1 MMDKITLEKKTVE
14 EAILEGLKLLGAKR
28 EDVII
33 HVEEEGQKGFLG
45 LIGGKDAKV
54 TIVKKGTPD
63 AALYEDNESDS
74 LTKNAA
80 TNFINDAK
88 ESVTEK
94 YENSDFKENVDEAK
108 EKVSDFADDAKKKIE
123 SFTEDTKAKVM
134 EVTEVVRNEVSNF
147 KDDVKDSFDDTKEK
161 VSDFAEDAKE
171 KISETTESVK
181 EKVSEVKEEA
191 REDVTKFKD
200 DAKESL
206 EDTREKVNDK
216 IDDIKGEN
224 INSTFPQFETK
235 DEAAEASRIFL
246 EDMMHKMGYAGVVE
260 VIPPIEED
268 ENYVLDIIPDDFKMN
283 SRFIGK
289 KGDTLSSIGY
299 LVNVFLRNRFQGDMM
314 IEVDCGDYIYEKQED
329 LKSFARMGA
338 ERALNE
344 GEYKFRPM
352 NAYDRRLVHREI
364 NKIEGV
370 TTHSEGEEP
379 RRRIV
384 VQRDPQ

>member
-1 MMDKITLEKKTVE
+1 MDKITLEKKTVE

-171 KISETTESVK
+171 KVSETTESVK

-191 REDVTKFKD
+191 REDVAKFKD

-352 NAYDRRLVHREI
+352 NAYDRRIVHREI

>member
-1 MMDKITLEKKTVE
+1 MDKITLEKKTVE
-14 EAILEGLKLLGAKR
+14 EAIFEGLKLLGAKR

-63 AALYEDNESDS
+63 AALFEDNEKEAV
-74 LTKNAA
+74 TKNAA
-80 TNFINDAK
+80 TNFINDTK
-88 ESVTEK
+88 ESVSEK
-94 YENSDFKENVDEAK
+94 YEKSDFKEGIDDVV
-108 EKVSDFADDAKKKIE
+108 EKVSDFADDTKEKVMEATAGVRAGVS
-123 SFTEDTKAKVM
+123 SFTE
-134 EVTEVVRNEVSNF
+134 
-147 KDDVKDSFDDTKEK
+147 DVKDSFEDAKAMVSKKSEEAKRDAAKFKDDIKDSFEDTKEK
-161 VSDFAEDAKE
+161 VSE
-171 KISETTESVK
+171 
-181 EKVSEVKEEA
+181 VSEDVH
-191 REDVTKFKD
+191 EDVSKFKD
-200 DAKESL
+200 EAEESF
-206 EDTREKVNDK
+206 EKTKDKVKSK
-216 IDDIKGEN
+216 IDDIKGEKREPAF
-224 INSTFPQFETK
+224 TQFETK
-235 DEAAEASRIFL
+235 DDAAEASRIFL

-260 VIPPIEED
+260 VIPPLEED

-338 ERALNE
+338 DRALHE
-344 GEYKFRPM
+344 GEYTFRPM
-352 NAYDRRLVHREI
+352 NAYDRRIVHREI

>member
-1 MMDKITLEKKTVE
+1 MDKITLEKKTVE

-63 AALYEDNESDS
+63 AALYEDNEKEAV
-74 LTKNAA
+74 TKNAA

-88 ESVTEK
+88 ESVSEK
-94 YENSDFKENVDEAK
+94 YEKSDLKEGIDDVV
-108 EKVSDFADDAKKKIE
+108 EKVSDFADDTKEKVMEATAGVRAGVS
-123 SFTEDTKAKVM
+123 SFTEDVKDSFKDTKERVSKKSEEAKDDIAK
-134 EVTEVVRNEVSNF
+134 F
-147 KDDVKDSFDDTKEK
+147 KDDVKDSFEDTKEK
-161 VSDFAEDAKE
+161 VSE
-171 KISETTESVK
+171 
-181 EKVSEVKEEA
+181 VSEDVH
-191 REDVTKFKD
+191 EDVSKFKD
-200 DAKESL
+200 EAEESFENAK
-206 EDTREKVNDK
+206 DKVKSK
-216 IDDIKGEN
+216 IDDIKGEKREPA
-224 INSTFPQFETK
+224 FPQFETK

-246 EDMMHKMGYAGVVE
+246 EDMMHKMGYAGTVE
-260 VIPPIEED
+260 VIPPLEED

-338 ERALNE
+338 DRALHE
-344 GEYKFRPM
+344 GEYTFRPM
-352 NAYDRRLVHREI
+352 NAYDRRIVHREI

>member
-1 MMDKITLEKKTVE
+1 MDKITLEKKTVE

-171 KISETTESVK
+171 K
-181 EKVSEVKEEA
+181 VSEVTEEV

-246 EDMMHKMGYAGVVE
+246 EDMVHKMGYAGVVE

>member
-1 MMDKITLEKKTVE
+1 MDKITLEKKTVE

-134 EVTEVVRNEVSNF
+134 EVTEVVRNDVSNF
-147 KDDVKDSFDDTKEK
+147 KDDVKDSFEDTKEK

-191 REDVTKFKD
+191 HEDVAKFKD

>member
-1 MMDKITLEKKTVE
+1 MDKITLEKKTVE

-63 AALYEDNESDS
+63 AALFEDNESES
-74 LTKNAA
+74 ITKNAA

-88 ESVTEK
+88 ESIAEK

-108 EKVSDFADDAKKKIE
+108 EKVSNFADDAKKKIE
-123 SFTEDTKAKVM
+123 SFTEDTKEKVM
-134 EVTEVVRNEVSNF
+134 EVTEDASAAVSNF
-147 KDDVKDSFDDTKEK
+147 TEDVKDSFEDTKEK

-216 IDDIKGEN
+216 IDDIKCEN

>member
-1 MMDKITLEKKTVE
+1 MDKITLEKKTVE

-134 EVTEVVRNEVSNF
+134 EVTEVVRNDVSNF
-147 KDDVKDSFDDTKEK
+147 KADVKDSFEDTKEK

-171 KISETTESVK
+171 K
-181 EKVSEVKEEA
+181 VSEVTEEV

>member
-1 MMDKITLEKKTVE
+1 MDKITLEKKTVE

-134 EVTEVVRNEVSNF
+134 EVTEVVRNDVSNF
-147 KDDVKDSFDDTKEK
+147 KDDVKDSFEDTKEK

-171 KISETTESVK
+171 KVSETTESVK

-191 REDVTKFKD
+191 HEDVAKFKD

>member
-1 MMDKITLEKKTVE
+1 MDKITLEKKTVE

-181 EKVSEVKEEA
+181 EKVSEVKEEV
-191 REDVTKFKD
+191 REDVAKFKD

>member
-1 MMDKITLEKKTVE
+1 MDKITLEKKTVE

-123 SFTEDTKAKVM
+123 SFAEDTKAKVM

-191 REDVTKFKD
+191 REDVAKFKD

-299 LVNVFLRNRFQGDMM
+299 LVNVFLRNRFQADMM

>member
-1 MMDKITLEKKTVE
+1 MDKITLEKKTVE
-14 EAILEGLKLLGAKR
+14 EAIFEGLKLLGAKR

-63 AALYEDNESDS
+63 AALFEDNEKEAV
-74 LTKNAA
+74 TKNAA
-80 TNFINDAK
+80 TNFINDTK
-88 ESVTEK
+88 ESVSEK
-94 YENSDFKENVDEAK
+94 YEKSDFKEGIDDVV
-108 EKVSDFADDAKKKIE
+108 EKVSDFADDTKEKVMEATAGVRAGVS
-123 SFTEDTKAKVM
+123 SFTEDVKDTFEDAK
-134 EVTEVVRNEVSNF
+134 EKVSKKSEEAKRDAAKF
-147 KDDVKDSFDDTKEK
+147 KDDIKDSFEDTKEK
-161 VSDFAEDAKE
+161 VSE
-171 KISETTESVK
+171 
-181 EKVSEVKEEA
+181 VSEDVH
-191 REDVTKFKD
+191 EDVSEFKD
-200 DAKESL
+200 EAEESF
-206 EDTREKVNDK
+206 EKTKDKVKSK
-216 IDDIKGEN
+216 IDEIKGEK
-224 INSTFPQFETK
+224 SEPVFPQFKTK

-260 VIPPIEED
+260 VIPPLEED

-338 ERALNE
+338 DRALHE
-344 GEYKFRPM
+344 GEYIFRPM
-352 NAYDRRLVHREI
+352 NAYDRRIVHREI

>member
-1 MMDKITLEKKTVE
+1 MDKITLEKKTVE

-147 KDDVKDSFDDTKEK
+147 KDDVKDSFEDTKEK

-171 KISETTESVK
+171 K
-181 EKVSEVKEEA
+181 VSEVTEEV

-352 NAYDRRLVHREI
+352 NAYDRRIVHREI

>member
-1 MMDKITLEKKTVE
+1 MDKITLEKKTVE

-134 EVTEVVRNEVSNF
+134 EVTEVVRNDVSNF

-181 EKVSEVKEEA
+181 EKVSEVKEGV

>member
-1 MMDKITLEKKTVE
+1 MDKITLEKKTVE

-171 KISETTESVK
+171 K
-181 EKVSEVKEEA
+181 VSEVTEEV

-224 INSTFPQFETK
+224 INYTFPQFETK

>member
-1 MMDKITLEKKTVE
+1 MDKITLEKKTVE

-80 TNFINDAK
+80 TNFINAAK

-134 EVTEVVRNEVSNF
+134 EVTEVVRNDVSNF
-147 KDDVKDSFDDTKEK
+147 KDDVKDSFEDTKEK

-171 KISETTESVK
+171 KVSETTESVK

-191 REDVTKFKD
+191 HEDVAKFKD

>member
-1 MMDKITLEKKTVE
+1 MDKITLEKKTVE

-191 REDVTKFKD
+191 HEDVAKFKD

>member
-1 MMDKITLEKKTVE
+1 MDKITLEKKTVE

-134 EVTEVVRNEVSNF
+134 EVTEVVRNDVSNF
-147 KDDVKDSFDDTKEK
+147 KDDVKDSFEDTKEK

-191 REDVTKFKD
+191 RKDVAKFKD

-299 LVNVFLRNRFQGDMM
+299 LVNIFLRNRFQGDMM

>member
-1 MMDKITLEKKTVE
+1 MDKITLEKKTVE

-63 AALYEDNESDS
+63 AALYEDNESGS

-147 KDDVKDSFDDTKEK
+147 KDDVKDSFEDTKEK

-171 KISETTESVK
+171 K
-181 EKVSEVKEEA
+181 VSEVTEEV

-216 IDDIKGEN
+216 IDNIKGEN

-246 EDMMHKMGYAGVVE
+246 EDMMHKMGYDGVVE

>member
-1 MMDKITLEKKTVE
+1 MDKITLEKKTVE

-147 KDDVKDSFDDTKEK
+147 KDDVKDSFEDTKEK

-171 KISETTESVK
+171 K
-181 EKVSEVKEEA
+181 VSEVTEEV

-364 NKIEGV
+364 NKGV

>member
-1 MMDKITLEKKTVE
+1 MDKITLEKKTVE

-134 EVTEVVRNEVSNF
+134 EVTEVVRNDVSNF
-147 KDDVKDSFDDTKEK
+147 KDDVKDSFEDTKEK

-191 REDVTKFKD
+191 REDVAKFKD

-216 IDDIKGEN
+216 IDDMKGEN

-299 LVNVFLRNRFQGDMM
+299 LVNVFLRNRFQCDMM

>member
-1 MMDKITLEKKTVE
+1 MDKITLEKKTVE

-147 KDDVKDSFDDTKEK
+147 KDDVKDSFEDTKEK

-171 KISETTESVK
+171 K
-181 EKVSEVKEEA
+181 VSEVTEEV

-216 IDDIKGEN
+216 IDGIKGEN

>member
-1 MMDKITLEKKTVE
+1 MDKITLEKKTVE

-147 KDDVKDSFDDTKEK
+147 KDDVKDSFEDTKEK

-235 DEAAEASRIFL
+235 DEVAEASRIFL

>member
-1 MMDKITLEKKTVE
+1 MDKITLEKKTVE

-28 EDVII
+28 EDIII

-134 EVTEVVRNEVSNF
+134 EVTEVVRNDVSNF
-147 KDDVKDSFDDTKEK
+147 KDDVKDSFEDTKEK

-191 REDVTKFKD
+191 RKDVAKFKD

>member
-1 MMDKITLEKKTVE
+1 MDKITLEKKTVE
-14 EAILEGLKLLGAKR
+14 EAIFEGLKLLGAKR

-63 AALYEDNESDS
+63 AALFEDNEKEAV
-74 LTKNAA
+74 TKNAA
-80 TNFINDAK
+80 TNFINDTK
-88 ESVTEK
+88 ESVSEK
-94 YENSDFKENVDEAK
+94 YEKSDFKEGIDDVV
-108 EKVSDFADDAKKKIE
+108 EKVSDFADD
-123 SFTEDTKAKVM
+123 TKEKVM
-134 EVTEVVRNEVSNF
+134 EATAGVRAGVSSF
-147 KDDVKDSFDDTKEK
+147 AEDVKDSFEDTKERVSKKSEEAKRDAAKFKDDIKDSFEDTKEK
-161 VSDFAEDAKE
+161 VSED
-171 KISETTESVK
+171 V
-181 EKVSEVKEEA
+181 
-191 REDVTKFKD
+191 REDVSEFKD
-200 DAKESL
+200 EAEESF
-206 EDTREKVNDK
+206 EKTKDKVKSK
-216 IDDIKGEN
+216 IDEIKGEKREPA
-224 INSTFPQFETK
+224 FPQFETK

-260 VIPPIEED
+260 VIPPLEED

-338 ERALNE
+338 DRALHE
-344 GEYKFRPM
+344 GEYIFRPM
-352 NAYDRRLVHREI
+352 NAYDRRIVHREI

>member
-1 MMDKITLEKKTVE
+1 MDKITLEKKTVE
-14 EAILEGLKLLGAKR
+14 EAIFEGLKLLGAKR

-88 ESVTEK
+88 ENVTEK

-181 EKVSEVKEEA
+181 EKVSEVKEEVH
-191 REDVTKFKD
+191 EDVAKFKD

>member
-1 MMDKITLEKKTVE
+1 MDKITLEKKTVE

-191 REDVTKFKD
+191 REDVAKFKD

-299 LVNVFLRNRFQGDMM
+299 LVNVFLRNRFQADMM

>member
-1 MMDKITLEKKTVE
+1 MDKITLEKKTVE

-28 EDVII
+28 EDVVI

-147 KDDVKDSFDDTKEK
+147 KDDVKDSFEDTKEK

-171 KISETTESVK
+171 K
-181 EKVSEVKEEA
+181 VSEVTEEV

>member
-1 MMDKITLEKKTVE
+1 MDKITLEKKTVE

-171 KISETTESVK
+171 KVSETTESVK
-181 EKVSEVKEEA
+181 EKVSEVKEEV

>member
-1 MMDKITLEKKTVE
+1 MDKITLEKKTVE

-134 EVTEVVRNEVSNF
+134 EVTEVVRNDVSNF
-147 KDDVKDSFDDTKEK
+147 KDDVKDSFEDTKEK

-171 KISETTESVK
+171 K
-181 EKVSEVKEEA
+181 VSEVTEEV

>member
-1 MMDKITLEKKTVE
+1 MDKITLEKKTVE
-14 EAILEGLKLLGAKR
+14 EAILEGLKLLSAKR

-63 AALYEDNESDS
+63 AALFEDNESES
-74 LTKNAA
+74 ITKNAA

-88 ESVTEK
+88 ESIAEK

-108 EKVSDFADDAKKKIE
+108 EKVSNFADDAKKKIE
-123 SFTEDTKAKVM
+123 SFTEDTKEKVM
-134 EVTEVVRNEVSNF
+134 EVTEDASAAVSNF
-147 KDDVKDSFDDTKEK
+147 TEDVKDSFEDTKEK

-191 REDVTKFKD
+191 REDVAKFKD
-200 DAKESL
+200 DAKDSF
-206 EDTREKVNDK
+206 EDTRDKVKDT

-224 INSTFPQFETK
+224 TTSTFPQFETK

-246 EDMMHKMGYAGVVE
+246 EDMMHKMGYAGDVE
-260 VIPPIEED
+260 VIPPVEED
-268 ENYVLDIIPDDFKMN
+268 ENYVLDIIPEDFKMN

-352 NAYDRRLVHREI
+352 NAYDRRIVHREI

>member
-1 MMDKITLEKKTVE
+1 MDKITLEKKTVE

-108 EKVSDFADDAKKKIE
+108 EKVSDFVDDAKKKIE

-134 EVTEVVRNEVSNF
+134 EVTEVVRNDVSNF
-147 KDDVKDSFDDTKEK
+147 KDDVKDSFEDTKEK

-171 KISETTESVK
+171 K
-181 EKVSEVKEEA
+181 VSEVTEEV

>member
-1 MMDKITLEKKTVE
+1 MDKITLEKKTVE

-147 KDDVKDSFDDTKEK
+147 KDDVKDSFEDTKEK

-171 KISETTESVK
+171 KVSETTESVK

-191 REDVTKFKD
+191 REDVIKFKD

>member
-1 MMDKITLEKKTVE
+1 MDKITLEKKTVE

-63 AALYEDNESDS
+63 AALYEDNEKEAV
-74 LTKNAA
+74 TKNAA
-80 TNFINDAK
+80 TNFINDTK
-88 ESVTEK
+88 ESVSEK
-94 YENSDFKENVDEAK
+94 YEKSDLKEGIDDVV
-108 EKVSDFADDAKKKIE
+108 EKVSDFADDTKEKVMEATAGVRAGVS
-123 SFTEDTKAKVM
+123 SFTEDVKDSFEDAK
-134 EVTEVVRNEVSNF
+134 ERVSKKSEEAKDDIAKF
-147 KDDVKDSFDDTKEK
+147 KDDVKDSFEDTKEK
-161 VSDFAEDAKE
+161 VSEVSED
-171 KISETTESVK
+171 VK
-181 EKVSEVKEEA
+181 EDVSE
-191 REDVTKFKD
+191 FKD
-200 DAKESL
+200 EAEESFENAK
-206 EDTREKVNDK
+206 DKVKSK
-216 IDDIKGEN
+216 IDDIKGEKREPA
-224 INSTFPQFETK
+224 FPQFETK

-246 EDMMHKMGYAGVVE
+246 EDMMHKMGYAGTVE
-260 VIPPIEED
+260 VIPPLEED

-338 ERALNE
+338 DRALHE
-344 GEYKFRPM
+344 GEYTFRPM
-352 NAYDRRLVHREI
+352 NAYDRRIVHREI

>member
-1 MMDKITLEKKTVE
+1 MDKITLEKKTVE

-147 KDDVKDSFDDTKEK
+147 KDDSKDSFDDTKEK

-171 KISETTESVK
+171 K
-181 EKVSEVKEEA
+181 VSEVTEEV

>member
-1 MMDKITLEKKTVE
+1 MDKITLEKKTVE

-147 KDDVKDSFDDTKEK
+147 KDDVKDSFEDTKEK

-171 KISETTESVK
+171 K
-181 EKVSEVKEEA
+181 VSEVTEEV

-216 IDDIKGEN
+216 IDGIKGEN
-224 INSTFPQFETK
+224 ITSTFPQFETK

-246 EDMMHKMGYAGVVE
+246 EDMMHKMGYAGDVE
-260 VIPPIEED
+260 VIPPVEED
-268 ENYVLDIIPDDFKMN
+268 ENYVLDIIPEDFKMN

>member
-1 MMDKITLEKKTVE
+1 MDKITLEKKTVE

-28 EDVII
+28 EDVVI

-147 KDDVKDSFDDTKEK
+147 KDDVKDSFEDTKEK

-171 KISETTESVK
+171 K
-181 EKVSEVKEEA
+181 VSEVTEDV

-260 VIPPIEED
+260 VIPPLEED

-329 LKSFARMGA
+329 LKSFARMSA
-338 ERALNE
+338 DRALHE
-344 GEYKFRPM
+344 GEYIFRPM
-352 NAYDRRLVHREI
+352 NAYDRRIVHREI